1 MGPDVVVLAEPLVD
15 DGLGLPGGGEPLVSR
30 YFPAQSAVLII
41 TQLTP

>member
-15 DGLGLPGGGEPLVSR
+15 DDLGLPGGGEPFGIQD
-30 YFPAQSAVLII
+30 FPAQSAILII